1 MSETLIKSVRG
12 EYFPF
17 TPLDTPRLAR
27 HSERTGNVSNHC
39 FGLNQRFQR
48 ALLAFVLALSSHSVL
63 AADFTVLRPQESK
76 VTFVSRQMG
85 VPVEGSFKKFNAVI
99 AIDPAKP
106 ENGKAQ
112 IDINLASIDV
122 GSTEAYDEVIG
133 SSWFDTA
140 KYPSASFISGKVTR
154 TAPGRFEATGKM
166 TIRNVSRDVKAPFTL
181 EQKADTIIIDG
192 MFPLKRLDY
201 GIGSGMWSD
210 TDTVADEVQIR
221 FRFTVANKK

>member
-1 MSETLIKSVRG
+1 MKAI
-12 EYFPF
+12 FI
-17 TPLDTPRLAR
+17 
-27 HSERTGNVSNHC
+27 
-39 FGLNQRFQR
+39 
-48 ALLAFVLALSSHSVL
+48 LALAVFSHSIL

-85 VPVEGSFKKFNAVI
+85 VPVEGSFRKFNAVI

-106 ENGKAQ
+106 ENGKSQ

-122 GSTEAYDEVIG
+122 GSTEAYEEVIG

-140 KYPSASFISGKVTR
+140 KYPNASFISGKVTR
-154 TAPGRFEATGKM
+154 TAPGRFEVAGKM

-192 MFPLKRLDY
+192 MFPIKRLDY

-221 FRFTVANKK
+221 FRFTVTNKK

>member
-1 MSETLIKSVRG
+1 MRVI
-12 EYFPF
+12 FI
-17 TPLDTPRLAR
+17 LA
-27 HSERTGNVSNHC
+27 
-39 FGLNQRFQR
+39 
-48 ALLAFVLALSSHSVL
+48 LALSSHSAL
-63 AADFTVLRPQESK
+63 AADFTVLRPQQSK

-112 IDINLASIDV
+112 IDIDLASIDV
-122 GSTEAYDEVIG
+122 GSTEAYEEVIG
-133 SSWFDTA
+133 TSWFDTA
-140 KYPSASFISGKVTR
+140 KHPSASFISGKVTR
-154 TAPGRFEATGKM
+154 IALGRFEVTGKM
-166 TIRNVSRDVKAPFTL
+166 TIRNVPREIKAPFTL
-181 EQKADTIIIDG
+181 EQKADMLVIDG

-210 TDTVADEVQIR
+210 TDTVADEVQIH